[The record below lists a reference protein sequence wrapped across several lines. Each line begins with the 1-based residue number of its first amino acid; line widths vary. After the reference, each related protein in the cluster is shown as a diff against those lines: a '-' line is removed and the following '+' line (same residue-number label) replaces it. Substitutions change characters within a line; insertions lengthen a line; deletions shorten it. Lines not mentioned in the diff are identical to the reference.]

1 VQYAV
6 RRPLTTSLGIRLFS
20 PLILI
25 RSPYLASPGRPL
37 SSPFT
42 GLLEPLDDWGWDEG
56 TTVWGSYR
64 YPLRVLERVDPWVTS
79 APPLLFVAG
88 STFVYERFIVL
99 VPLWS
104 PLESSVTKDDL
115 SSMRRL
121 VSPSLGPF
129 NTIEDF
135 FWNTGL
141 VICRPLCEV
150 SHVLECV
157 GNWGLGLLP
166 VPCFLSTADMP
177 LDRLM
182 DSSFTFKR
190 SSFMTSP

>member
-1 VQYAV
+1 VQHAV

-20 PLILI
+20 PLILVC
-25 RSPYLASPGRPL
+25 PLYLASPGRPL
-37 SSPFT
+37 GSLYIGS
-42 GLLEPLDDWGWDEG
+42 LEPLDGWGRNEG
-56 TTVWGSYR
+56 TAVWGSYR
-64 YPLRVLERVDPWVTS
+64 YPLRIFERVDPWVMS

-88 STFVYERFIVL
+88 SMFVYERFIVL

-104 PLESSVTKDDL
+104 LLESSVTKEDL

-129 NTIEDF
+129 NLIEGF
-135 FWNTGL
+135 FWDAWL
-141 VICRPLCEV
+141 AVCRPLCEV
-150 SHVLECV
+150 SRVLERV
-157 GNWGLGLLP
+157 GNWGSGLLP
-166 VPCFLSTADMP
+166 VPCFLSTADVP

-182 DSSFTFKR
+182 DSSFTFER